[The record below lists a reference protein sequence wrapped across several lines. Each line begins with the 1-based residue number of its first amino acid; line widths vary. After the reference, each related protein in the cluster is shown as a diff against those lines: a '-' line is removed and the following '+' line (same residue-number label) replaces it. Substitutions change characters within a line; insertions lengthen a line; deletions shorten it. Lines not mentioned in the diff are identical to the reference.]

1 MKIYIYPIIRRFIFL
16 GFWRS
21 ISNSI
26 IGKIGPLELR
36 KRQIFNRKI
45 LWIRKRVCICLKYD
59 RFFPWVHDIILQV
72 QKPFIIILDR
82 VERITDIIDRIPQVE
97 ALIEIQT
104 KTILKLII
112 IGLYEF
118 FIEKNNSNRIAT
130 RKILHFTLRTII
142 DRIQRIYSTNNIFID
157 IKCLEFII
165 CPIAFVQV
173 MPVRKIICFQK
184 NKISY
189 YGSIIRERFPIE
201 IIERINWSYIWKHW
215 RKQEFS
221 NVLESIVHYEPVLK
235 GLIES
240 SLSNYSFLSAASFQ
254 TTSRVLAHAA
264 LFKQRDHLR
273 GLKENLILGN
283 CLPIGMNTH
292 LFNRKNKI
300 DLINKPKYDFNKKNS
315 IYQNTSIFWW
325 YK

>member
-1 MKIYIYPIIRRFIFL
+1 MKIYIYSITRRPIFL
-16 GFWRS
+16 GSWKS
-21 ISNSI
+21 IPNSI
-26 IGKIGPLELR
+26 IGKVGPLELGE
-36 KRQIFNRKI
+36 RQIFDQKI
-45 LWIRKRVCICLKYD
+45 LWIRKGVRICLKHD
-59 RFFPWVHDIILQV
+59 RFFPWAHNTILQA
-72 QKPFIIILDR
+72 QKPLVIILDQVKR
-82 VERITDIIDRIPQVE
+82 TTDIVGRIPQVE
-97 ALIEIQT
+97 ALIEIRT

-112 IGLYEF
+112 TGLYEF
-118 FIEKNNSNRIAT
+118 FIEKNNSNRIAA
-130 RKILHFTLRTII
+130 RKTLHFTLRTII
-142 DRIQRIYSTNNIFID
+142 DRIQRIYSTNGVSID
-157 IKCLEFII
+157 IKHLELIVR
-165 CPIAFVQV
+165 PIAFVQV
-173 MPVRKIICFQK
+173 VPARKIIHLQK

-189 YGSIIRERFPIE
+189 HGSIIRERFPIE
-201 IIERINWSYIWKHW
+201 IIERINWNYIWKHW